1 MLNPKGEL
9 MASPRTDDVRK
20 LIMDTT
26 ETLLEN
32 QKLSELSLATIAS
45 TAGVSKGTLYYYY
58 KTKNDI
64 LLDIMDAYLKEQFN
78 DLILWT
84 ENMNKDTSLHRMVK
98 YILERDIS
106 TVRMRLHFFYDASL
120 GNEDIRKQ
128 LLCRYQEF
136 AAIFTEKIAQR
147 TSQISPEYLSWFLL
161 ILSDGLFIHQTLG
174 NSTLNI
180 EEFILETARMIDSIS

>member
-58 KTKNDI
+58 KTNAP
-64 LLDIMDAYLKEQFN
+64 MY
-78 DLILWT
+78 
-84 ENMNKDTSLHRMVK
+84 
-98 YILERDIS
+98 
-106 TVRMRLHFFYDASL
+106 
-120 GNEDIRKQ
+120 
-128 LLCRYQEF
+128 
-136 AAIFTEKIAQR
+136 
-147 TSQISPEYLSWFLL
+147 
-161 ILSDGLFIHQTLG
+161 
-174 NSTLNI
+174 
-180 EEFILETARMIDSIS
+180 

>member
-1 MLNPKGEL
+1 

-78 DLILWT
+78 DLIL
-84 ENMNKDTSLHRMVK
+84 
-98 YILERDIS
+98 
-106 TVRMRLHFFYDASL
+106 
-120 GNEDIRKQ
+120 
-128 LLCRYQEF
+128 
-136 AAIFTEKIAQR
+136 
-147 TSQISPEYLSWFLL
+147 
-161 ILSDGLFIHQTLG
+161 
-174 NSTLNI
+174 
-180 EEFILETARMIDSIS
+180 